1 MELWDYAELS
11 PEELLARIKEA
22 KEHKGAVI
30 LAHNY
35 QRPEIQQVADFL
47 GDSLQLARKAT
58 EIDADIV
65 VFCGVLFMA
74 EVAAILNPDKKVLI
88 PEIQAGC
95 PLAACAAAEDVMAL
109 SRQHPDYAV
118 VTYVNSSAEVKA
130 VSDIVCTSA
139 NAVKVVSSLPPE
151 KGVIFVP
158 DKNLCRHAKKHTGRQ
173 NIICWDGNCYVHD
186 RLSLADLRRAKTEHP
201 EATIIVHPECPP
213 EVQDAADLV
222 FSTGGM
228 YRYVKEHP
236 GEPVVLGT
244 EVGMVDRLH
253 REFPQTP
260 VYPMSERAICAN
272 MKLITLPKL
281 ARSLEEEIYEVK
293 VPEGVARRA
302 KRAIER
308 MLEIK

>member
-1 MELWDYAELS
+1 MELWDYAEL
-11 PEELLARIKEA
+11 PQEELIRRIKRA
-22 KEHKGAVI
+22 KEEKGAVI

-35 QRPEIQQVADFL
+35 QRPEIQELADFL

-58 EIDADIV
+58 EIDADII

-109 SRQHPDYAV
+109 KKKYPDYAV

-139 NAVKVVSSLPPE
+139 NAVKVVESFPRDR
-151 KGVIFVP
+151 GIIFVP
-158 DKNLCRHAKKHTGRQ
+158 DRNLCDYVKRQTGRQ
-173 NIICWDGNCYVHD
+173 NIVCWPGNCYVHD
-186 RLSLADLRRAKTEHP
+186 RMTPEDVIRARNAHP
-201 EATIIVHPECPP
+201 EATVIVHPECPP
-213 EVQDAADLV
+213 EVQQEADLV

-236 GEPVVLGT
+236 GDPVVLGT
-244 EVGMVDRLH
+244 EIGMVHRLN
-253 REFPQTP
+253 REFPETP
-260 VYPMSERAICAN
+260 IYPMVESAVCAN

-293 VPEGVARRA
+293 VPESVAERA

-308 MLEIK
+308 MLEVR